1 MPSPKTIADLKGK
14 FLKPA
19 LTSHYEVKI
28 PLGSLPAGIQNIV
41 SNFDEEDLN
50 LSCIETSLPGS
61 SLATFEVKNDYTGVT
76 ERLAHRRMYDD
87 RIDFTFL
94 VDADKYFAIRIFEKW
109 MRYIAGEDADR
120 QDGETQTVVGPNYH
134 YRIRYPGTGGD
145 NSTGYRC
152 MRGLKI
158 TKFEKDMKNSLTYEF
173 IGAYPISISSME
185 VSYEAS
191 SLLKCTVSMS
201 YLRYVMTELI
211 SPTPTNTIPP
221 QATKADKENTQ
232 ELPVPQQNA
241 SDVIQS
247 TSGRDADGNFGSGN
261 IDSATGEL
269 MITTEEQLFNSNV
282 GDRVDPNSPLYA
294 ELQSLARGE

>member
-1 MPSPKTIADLKGK
+1 MPSSKTIADLKTK

-19 LTSHYEVKI
+19 LTSHYEVDI
-28 PLGSLPAGIQNIV
+28 PLGSLPAGIQDIV
-41 SNFDEEDLN
+41 GALDEDDLN

-94 VDADKYFAIRIFEKW
+94 VDAEKYFAIRIFEKW

-134 YRIRYPGTGGD
+134 YRVRYPGTGAD
-145 NSTGYRC
+145 ATGYRC
-152 MRGLKI
+152 MRGLMI
-158 TKFEKDMKNSLTYEF
+158 TKFEKNMRNTLNYEF
-173 IGAYPISISSME
+173 IGAYPISISSMP
-185 VSYEAS
+185 VSYESS

-211 SPTPTNTIPP
+211 PPAPATTIPP
-221 QATKADKENTQ
+221 QSTKADEENTQ
-232 ELPVPQQNA
+232 ELPVAQQNA

-247 TSGRDADGNFGSGN
+247 TSGRDANGNFGSGN

-269 MITTEEQLFNSNV
+269 MITTEEQLYNANV
-282 GDRVDPNSPLYA
+282 GDKVSPALM
-294 ELQSLARGE
+294 EQLGT

>member
-1 MPSPKTIADLKGK
+1 MPSSKTIADLKTK

-19 LTSHYEVKI
+19 LTSHYEVTI
-28 PLGSLPAGIQNIV
+28 PLPEGIKSIASALDQA
-41 SNFDEEDLN
+41 DLN
-50 LSCIETSLPGS
+50 LSCMETSLPGS

-94 VDADKYFAIRIFEKW
+94 VDAEKYFAIRIFEKW

-120 QDGETQTVVGPNYH
+120 QDGEVQTTLDSNYH
-134 YRIRYPGTGGD
+134 YRVRYPGTGAD
-145 NSTGYRC
+145 TTGYRC

-158 TKFEKDMKNSLTYEF
+158 TKFEKDMLNSLTYEF
-173 IGAYPISISSME
+173 VGAYPISISSMP

-211 SPTPTNTIPP
+211 SPAPATTIPP
-221 QATKADKENTQ
+221 QSTKADEENTQ
-232 ELPVPQQNA
+232 ELPVAQQNA

-247 TSGRDADGNFGSGN
+247 TSGRDANGNFGSGN

-269 MITTEEQLFNSNV
+269 MITTEEQIYNANV
-282 GDRVDPNSPLYA
+282 GDKVSPALM
-294 ELQSLARGE
+294 EQLGT

>member
-1 MPSPKTIADLKGK
+1 MPSSKTIADLKTK

-19 LTSHYEVKI
+19 LTSHYEVNI
-28 PLGSLPAGIQNIV
+28 PLPEGIKSIV
-41 SNFDEEDLN
+41 GTLDQADLN
-50 LSCIETSLPGS
+50 LSCMETSLPGS

-94 VDADKYFAIRIFEKW
+94 VDAEQYFVIRIFEKW
-109 MRYIAGEDADR
+109 MRYIAGEDSDR
-120 QDGETQTVVGPNYH
+120 QDGETISTRGLNYH
-134 YRIRYPGTGGD
+134 YRVRYPGTGAD
-145 NSTGYRC
+145 TTGYRC

-158 TKFEKDMKNSLTYEF
+158 TKFEKDMLNSLTYEF
-173 IGAYPISISSME
+173 VGAYPISISSMP

-201 YLRYVMTELI
+201 YLRYVMSESI
-211 SPTPTNTIPP
+211 KPDPTPDIPP

-232 ELPVPQQNA
+232 ELPVAQQNA

-247 TSGRDADGNFGSGN
+247 TSGRDANGNFGSGN

-269 MITTEEQLFNSNV
+269 MITTEEQIYNANV
-282 GDRVDPNSPLYA
+282 GDRVSPALM
-294 ELQSLARGE
+294 EQLGT

>member
-1 MPSPKTIADLKGK
+1 MPSSKTIADLKTK

-19 LTSHYEVKI
+19 LTSHYEVDI
-28 PLGSLPAGIQNIV
+28 PLGSLPPGVTNIV
-41 SNFDEEDLN
+41 GSLDQADLN
-50 LSCIETSLPGS
+50 LSCMETSLPGS

-94 VDADKYFAIRIFEKW
+94 VDAEKYFAIRIFEKW

-120 QDGETQTVVGPNYH
+120 QDGEVQTTLDSNYH
-134 YRIRYPGTGGD
+134 YRVRYPGTGSD
-145 NSTGYRC
+145 TTGYRC

-158 TKFEKDMKNSLTYEF
+158 TKFEKNMRNSLTYEF
-173 IGAYPISISSME
+173 VGAYPISISSMP

-211 SPTPTNTIPP
+211 PPAPATTIPP
-221 QATKADKENTQ
+221 QSTKADEENTQ
-232 ELPVPQQNA
+232 ELPVAQQNA

-247 TSGRDADGNFGSGN
+247 TSGRDANGNFGSGN

-269 MITTEEQLFNSNV
+269 MITTEQQLYNANV
-282 GDRVDPNSPLYA
+282 GDKVDPNSA
-294 ELQSLARGE
+294 IGREINALASGE

>member
-1 MPSPKTIADLKGK
+1 MPSPKTINQLKTK

-28 PLGSLPAGIQNIV
+28 PLGSLPAGIKDIV
-41 SNFDEEDLN
+41 GALDEDDLN

-94 VDADKYFAIRIFEKW
+94 VDAEKYFAIRIFEKW

-134 YRIRYPGTGGD
+134 YRVRYPGTGAD
-145 NSTGYRC
+145 ATGYRC
-152 MRGLKI
+152 TDGLKI
-158 TKFEKDMKNSLTYEF
+158 IKFEKDMRNSLTYEF
-173 IGAYPISISSME
+173 IGAYPISISSMQ
-185 VSYEAS
+185 VSYESS

-201 YLRYVMTELI
+201 YLRYVITELI
-211 SPTPTNTIPP
+211 SPDPTPFIPP
-221 QATKADKENTQ
+221 QATKADKNNTQ
-232 ELPVPQQNA
+232 ELPVAQANE
-241 SDVIQS
+241 SKVVIQN
-247 TSGRDADGNFGSGN
+247 TGPQGEGLY
-261 IDSATGEL
+261 DSATGEF
-269 MITTEEQLFNSNV
+269 IASTAQQ
-282 GDRVDPNSPLYA
+282 
-294 ELQSLARGE
+294 QSS

>member
-1 MPSPKTIADLKGK
+1 MPSSKTIADLKTK

-28 PLGSLPAGIQNIV
+28 PLGSLPAGIQDIV
-41 SNFDEEDLN
+41 GALDEDDLN

-94 VDADKYFAIRIFEKW
+94 VDAEKYFAIRIFEKW

-134 YRIRYPGTGGD
+134 YRVRYPGTGAD
-145 NSTGYRC
+145 ATGYRC
-152 MRGLKI
+152 MRGLMI
-158 TKFEKDMKNSLTYEF
+158 TKFEKNMRNTLSYEF
-173 IGAYPISISSME
+173 IGAYPISISSMQ
-185 VSYEAS
+185 VSYESS

-201 YLRYVMTELI
+201 YLRYVVTELVEPD
-211 SPTPTNTIPP
+211 PTPFIPP

-232 ELPVPQQNA
+232 PLPVPQQKA
-241 SDVIQS
+241 SDVIQN
-247 TSGRDADGNFGSGN
+247 TGPQGEGLY
-261 IDSATGEL
+261 DSATGERML
-269 MITTEEQLFNSNV
+269 STEQQIIEQGRV
-282 GDRVDPNSPLYA
+282 GDRVTPALAA
-294 ELQSLARGE
+294 ELQEFADGR

>member
-1 MPSPKTIADLKGK
+1 MPSPKTINQLKTK

-28 PLGSLPAGIQNIV
+28 PLGSLPAGIKDIV
-41 SNFDEEDLN
+41 GALDEDDLN

-94 VDADKYFAIRIFEKW
+94 VDAEKYFAIRIFEKW

-120 QDGETQTVVGPNYH
+120 QDGEVQTTLDSNYH
-134 YRIRYPGTGGD
+134 YRVRYPGTGSD
-145 NSTGYRC
+145 TTGYRC

-158 TKFEKDMKNSLTYEF
+158 TKFEKNMRNSLTYEF
-173 IGAYPISISSME
+173 VGAYPISISSMP

-211 SPTPTNTIPP
+211 PPAPATTIPP
-221 QATKADKENTQ
+221 QSTKADEENTQ
-232 ELPVPQQNA
+232 ELPVAQQNA

-247 TSGRDADGNFGSGN
+247 TSGRDKDGNFGSGN

-269 MITTEEQLFNSNV
+269 MITTEEQLYNANV
-282 GDRVDPNSPLYA
+282 GDKVSPALM
-294 ELQSLARGE
+294 EQLGT

>member
-1 MPSPKTIADLKGK
+1 
-14 FLKPA
+14 
-19 LTSHYEVKI
+19 
-28 PLGSLPAGIQNIV
+28 
-41 SNFDEEDLN
+41 
-50 LSCIETSLPGS
+50 
-61 SLATFEVKNDYTGVT
+61 
-76 ERLAHRRMYDD
+76 MYDD

-94 VDADKYFAIRIFEKW
+94 VDAEKYFAIRIFEKW

-134 YRIRYPGTGGD
+134 YRIRYPGTGAD

-158 TKFEKDMKNSLTYEF
+158 TKFEKNMRNTLTYEF
-173 IGAYPISISSME
+173 IGAYPISISSMQ
-185 VSYEAS
+185 VSYESS

-211 SPTPTNTIPP
+211 EPDPTPFIPP

-232 ELPVPQQNA
+232 ELPVPQQKA

-247 TSGRDADGNFGSGN
+247 TSGRDAAGNFGSGN

-269 MITTEEQLFNSNV
+269 MVTTEQQLFKQTV
-282 GDRVDPNSPLYA
+282 GDSNSF
-294 ELQSLARGE
+294 SSIDGSTNS

>member
-1 MPSPKTIADLKGK
+1 MPSAKTIADLKTK

-28 PLGSLPAGIQNIV
+28 PLGSLPEGIKNIGKGL
-41 SNFDEEDLN
+41 NAKDQEDLN
-50 LSCIETSLPGS
+50 LSCMDTSLPGS

-94 VDADKYFAIRIFEKW
+94 VDAEKYFAIRIFEKW
-109 MRYIAGEDADR
+109 MRYIAGEDTDR
-120 QDGETQTVVGPNYH
+120 EDGETLTTRGVNYH
-134 YRIRYPGTGGD
+134 YRVRYPGTGAD
-145 NSTGYRC
+145 NTGYRC
-152 MRGLKI
+152 LDGLTI

-173 IGAYPISISSME
+173 IGAYPISISSMP

-211 SPTPTNTIPP
+211 NPEPTPAIKP
-221 QATKADKENTQ
+221 QAAKADQENTQ
-232 ELPVPQQNA
+232 ELPEAQKKA
-241 SDVIQS
+241 SDVQQNVIQN
-247 TSGRDADGNFGSGN
+247 TGGQGEGLY
-261 IDSATGEL
+261 DSATGEL
-269 MITTEEQLFNSNV
+269 MLSTDQQVREQGKV
-282 GDRVDPNSPLYA
+282 GDKLSPSLAA
-294 ELQSLARGE
+294 EYNAFARGE

>member
-1 MPSPKTIADLKGK
+1 MPSAKTIADLKTK

-19 LTSHYEVKI
+19 LTSQYEVTI
-28 PLGSLPAGIQNIV
+28 PLGSLPEGVKSIV
-41 SNFDEEDLN
+41 GTLDQADLN
-50 LSCIETSLPGS
+50 LSCMETSLPGS

-94 VDADKYFAIRIFEKW
+94 VDAEKYFAIRIFEKW
-109 MRYIAGEDADR
+109 MRYIAGEDANR
-120 QDGETQTVVGPNYH
+120 EDGETQTILGSNYH

-152 MRGLKI
+152 MRGLMI
-158 TKFEKDMKNSLTYEF
+158 TKFEKDMRNTLSYEF
-173 IGAYPISISSME
+173 VGAYPISISSMQ
-185 VSYEAS
+185 VSYESS

-211 SPTPTNTIPP
+211 DPDPTPFIPP

-232 ELPVPQQNA
+232 PLPVPQQKA
-241 SDVIQS
+241 SDVIQN
-247 TSGRDADGNFGSGN
+247 TGPEGEGLY
-261 IDSATGEL
+261 DSATGERML
-269 MITTEEQLFNSNV
+269 STEQQIIEGQV
-282 GDRVDPNSPLYA
+282 GDKLSPA
-294 ELQSLARGE
+294 LAAQYNAFASGN

>member
-1 MPSPKTIADLKGK
+1 MPSPKTINQLKTK

-28 PLGSLPAGIQNIV
+28 PLGSLPAGIQDIV
-41 SNFDEEDLN
+41 GALDEDDLN

-94 VDADKYFAIRIFEKW
+94 VDAEKYFAIRIFEKW

-134 YRIRYPGTGGD
+134 YRVRYPGTGAD
-145 NSTGYRC
+145 ATGYRC
-152 MRGLKI
+152 MRGLMI
-158 TKFEKDMKNSLTYEF
+158 TKFEKDMRNTLSYEF
-173 IGAYPISISSME
+173 VGAYPISISSME

-211 SPTPTNTIPP
+211 DPDLTPFIPP

-232 ELPVPQQNA
+232 ELPIAQKKESKV
-241 SDVIQS
+241 VIQN
-247 TSGRDADGNFGSGN
+247 TGPQGEGLY
-261 IDSATGEL
+261 DSATGERML
-269 MITTEEQLFNSNV
+269 STEQQIIEGQV
-282 GDRVDPNSPLYA
+282 GDKLSPA
-294 ELQSLARGE
+294 LAAQYNAFASGN

>member
-1 MPSPKTIADLKGK
+1 MPSSKTIADLKTK

-28 PLGSLPAGIQNIV
+28 PLGSLPAGIQDIV
-41 SNFDEEDLN
+41 GALDEDDLN

-94 VDADKYFAIRIFEKW
+94 VDAEKYFAIRIFEKW

-134 YRIRYPGTGGD
+134 YRVRYPGTGAD
-145 NSTGYRC
+145 ATGYRC
-152 MRGLKI
+152 MRGLMI
-158 TKFEKDMKNSLTYEF
+158 TKFEKNMRNTLNYEF
-173 IGAYPISISSME
+173 IGAYPISISSMQ
-185 VSYEAS
+185 VSYESS

-201 YLRYVMTELI
+201 YLRYVITELI
-211 SPTPTNTIPP
+211 SPDPTPSIPP
-221 QATKADKENTQ
+221 QATKSDKNNTQ
-232 ELPVPQQNA
+232 PLPVPQQKA
-241 SDVIQS
+241 SDVIQN
-247 TSGRDADGNFGSGN
+247 TGPEGEGLY
-261 IDSATGEL
+261 DSATGERML
-269 MITTEEQLFNSNV
+269 STEQQLIEQGKV
-282 GDRVDPNSPLYA
+282 GDKLSP
-294 ELQSLARGE
+294 SLAAQYNDFARGN

>member
-1 MPSPKTIADLKGK
+1 MPSAKTIADLKTK

-19 LTSHYEVKI
+19 LTSQYEVTI
-28 PLGSLPAGIQNIV
+28 PLGSLPEGVKSIV
-41 SNFDEEDLN
+41 GTLDQADLN
-50 LSCIETSLPGS
+50 LSCMETSLPGS

-94 VDADKYFAIRIFEKW
+94 VDAEKYFAIRIFEKW
-109 MRYIAGEDADR
+109 MRYIAGEDANR
-120 QDGETQTVVGPNYH
+120 EDGETQTTLGQNYH

-145 NSTGYRC
+145 TTGYRC

-158 TKFEKDMKNSLTYEF
+158 VKFEKDMLNSLTYEF
-173 IGAYPISISSME
+173 IGAYPISISSMP

-211 SPTPTNTIPP
+211 SSTPATTIKP
-221 QATKADKENTQ
+221 QAAKADEENTQ
-232 ELPVPQQNA
+232 ELPVAQKNESKVQDNPGNTA
-241 SDVIQS
+241 GEGTAFVS
-247 TSGRDADGNFGSGN
+247 T
-261 IDSATGEL
+261 DSATGDRPNANDGPL
-269 MITTEEQLFNSNV
+269 LKADGTLAYDSSGNV
-282 GDRVDPNSPLYA
+282 
-294 ELQSLARGE
+294 Q

>member
-1 MPSPKTIADLKGK
+1 MPSPKTINQLKTK

-28 PLGSLPAGIQNIV
+28 PLGSLPAGIQDIV
-41 SNFDEEDLN
+41 GALDEDDLN

-94 VDADKYFAIRIFEKW
+94 VDAEKYFAIRIFEKW

-120 QDGETQTVVGPNYH
+120 QDGEVQTVVGPNYH
-134 YRIRYPGTGGD
+134 YRVRYPGTGAD
-145 NSTGYRC
+145 ATGYRC
-152 MRGLKI
+152 MRGLMI
-158 TKFEKDMKNSLTYEF
+158 TKFEKNMRNTLNYEF
-173 IGAYPISISSME
+173 IGAYPISISSMQ
-185 VSYEAS
+185 VSYESS

-201 YLRYVMTELI
+201 YLRYVITELI
-211 SPTPTNTIPP
+211 SPDPTPFIPP

-232 ELPVPQQNA
+232 ELPVAQQKA
-241 SDVIQS
+241 SDVIQN
-247 TSGRDADGNFGSGN
+247 TGPEGEGLY
-261 IDSATGEL
+261 DSATGERML
-269 MITTEEQLFNSNV
+269 STEQQIIEQGRV
-282 GDRVDPNSPLYA
+282 GDRVTPALAA
-294 ELQSLARGE
+294 ELQAFADGR